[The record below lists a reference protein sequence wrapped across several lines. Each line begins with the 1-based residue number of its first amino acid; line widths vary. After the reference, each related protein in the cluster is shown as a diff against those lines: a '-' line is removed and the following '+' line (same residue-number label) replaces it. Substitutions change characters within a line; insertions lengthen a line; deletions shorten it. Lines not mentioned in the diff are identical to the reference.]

1 MRRRILMCLAV
12 LLLLSGMGAASA
24 SDVLA
29 AQSEALDLDALQ
41 DAAGGYLPDGAL
53 EAGISLDEGLQ
64 TILDTGSGQISGVV
78 RKAVRSGVLLLTV
91 VLLCGLAEGLY
102 GGMGVSQTTD
112 VVAIVGAL
120 AITAVAVADA
130 NSLIG
135 MGREALEQMETFS
148 KILLPTI
155 TAAAAAAGSPSGA
168 VARQLATMLFS
179 DILITLINRLLLPL
193 VYTYIAACVA
203 YAAVGNEGLKRIA
216 GTLKWVVTSILTVVL
231 LVFVGYLTVSG
242 VIAGSTD
249 AVTVKAAK
257 FTMSSLVP
265 VVGGILSDAAET
277 VLAGAGILKNAV
289 GVFGML
295 AVLCMCV
302 APFLQLGIH
311 YLTYKVTSALSATV
325 SSGRVAGLIDQIGGA
340 FGLVLGITCAAMLVA
355 LAESLIPAGSIRRIA
370 RLTGGL
376 VLLAAILN
384 PLLKLD
390 TTALTR
396 ALTEYKLELSAYSAD
411 LEEENEI
418 LMKDIIEEQSGAYI
432 QDKAAA
438 LGIDCQVT
446 VEADGEEEWP
456 IPQSVT
462 VMGSLTAEQ
471 QEALERT
478 IEEDF
483 AIPAERQRYESGDEG

>member
-64 TILDTGSGQISGVV
+64 TILNTGSGQISGVV

-155 TAAAAAAGSPSGA
+155 TAAAAAGSPSGA

-340 FGLVLGITCAAMLVA
+340 FGLVLGMTGASALLLLISMVSAITAVV
-355 LAESLIPAGSIRRIA
+355 R
-370 RLTGGL
+370 
-376 VLLAAILN
+376 
-384 PLLKLD
+384 
-390 TTALTR
+390 
-396 ALTEYKLELSAYSAD
+396 
-411 LEEENEI
+411 
-418 LMKDIIEEQSGAYI
+418 
-432 QDKAAA
+432 
-438 LGIDCQVT
+438 
-446 VEADGEEEWP
+446 
-456 IPQSVT
+456 
-462 VMGSLTAEQ
+462 
-471 QEALERT
+471 
-478 IEEDF
+478 
-483 AIPAERQRYESGDEG
+483 

>member
-64 TILDTGSGQISGVV
+64 TILNTGSGQISGVV

-179 DILITLINRLLLPL
+179 DMLITLINRLLLPL
-193 VYTYIAACVA
+193 VAACVA

-340 FGLVLGITCAAMLVA
+340 FGLVLGMTGASALLLLISMVSAITAVV
-355 LAESLIPAGSIRRIA
+355 R
-370 RLTGGL
+370 
-376 VLLAAILN
+376 
-384 PLLKLD
+384 
-390 TTALTR
+390 
-396 ALTEYKLELSAYSAD
+396 
-411 LEEENEI
+411 
-418 LMKDIIEEQSGAYI
+418 
-432 QDKAAA
+432 
-438 LGIDCQVT
+438 
-446 VEADGEEEWP
+446 
-456 IPQSVT
+456 
-462 VMGSLTAEQ
+462 
-471 QEALERT
+471 
-478 IEEDF
+478 
-483 AIPAERQRYESGDEG
+483 

>member
-193 VYTYIAACVA
+193 VYTYIAACVVA

-216 GTLKWVVTSILTVVL
+216 GTLKWVVTSVLTVVL

-340 FGLVLGITCAAMLVA
+340 FGLVLGMTGASALLLLISMVSAITAVV
-355 LAESLIPAGSIRRIA
+355 R
-370 RLTGGL
+370 
-376 VLLAAILN
+376 
-384 PLLKLD
+384 
-390 TTALTR
+390 
-396 ALTEYKLELSAYSAD
+396 
-411 LEEENEI
+411 
-418 LMKDIIEEQSGAYI
+418 
-432 QDKAAA
+432 
-438 LGIDCQVT
+438 
-446 VEADGEEEWP
+446 
-456 IPQSVT
+456 
-462 VMGSLTAEQ
+462 
-471 QEALERT
+471 
-478 IEEDF
+478 
-483 AIPAERQRYESGDEG
+483 

>member
-41 DAAGGYLPDGAL
+41 DAAGDYLPDGAL

-203 YAAVGNEGLKRIA
+203 YAAVGNEGLKRI
-216 GTLKWVVTSILTVVL
+216 
-231 LVFVGYLTVSG
+231 VFVGYLTVSG

-277 VLAGAGILKNAV
+277 VLAGARILKNAV

-340 FGLVLGITCAAMLVA
+340 FGLVLGMTGASALLLLISMVSAITAVV
-355 LAESLIPAGSIRRIA
+355 R
-370 RLTGGL
+370 
-376 VLLAAILN
+376 
-384 PLLKLD
+384 
-390 TTALTR
+390 
-396 ALTEYKLELSAYSAD
+396 
-411 LEEENEI
+411 
-418 LMKDIIEEQSGAYI
+418 
-432 QDKAAA
+432 
-438 LGIDCQVT
+438 
-446 VEADGEEEWP
+446 
-456 IPQSVT
+456 
-462 VMGSLTAEQ
+462 
-471 QEALERT
+471 
-478 IEEDF
+478 
-483 AIPAERQRYESGDEG
+483 

>member
-64 TILDTGSGQISGVV
+64 TILNTGSGQISGVV

-135 MGREALEQMETFS
+135 LGREAREQMETFS

-193 VYTYIAACVA
+193 VYTYIACVA

-340 FGLVLGITCAAMLVA
+340 FGLVLGMTGASALLLLISMVSAITAVV
-355 LAESLIPAGSIRRIA
+355 R
-370 RLTGGL
+370 
-376 VLLAAILN
+376 
-384 PLLKLD
+384 
-390 TTALTR
+390 
-396 ALTEYKLELSAYSAD
+396 
-411 LEEENEI
+411 
-418 LMKDIIEEQSGAYI
+418 
-432 QDKAAA
+432 
-438 LGIDCQVT
+438 
-446 VEADGEEEWP
+446 
-456 IPQSVT
+456 
-462 VMGSLTAEQ
+462 
-471 QEALERT
+471 
-478 IEEDF
+478 
-483 AIPAERQRYESGDEG
+483 